1 MRIRPHSGNTDKR
14 QKSAVRYNAGVQQH
28 GLFVISA
35 PSGAGKTSLVKAL
48 LRRNPALA
56 VSVSHTTRPR
66 RPTEEEGREYWFVTQ
81 QQFRERLDRG
91 EFLEHAQVF
100 DNYYGTGK
108 ATVAALLAAGRDV
121 ILEIDWQGARQVR
134 QSAPGCTTIF
144 ILPPSRA
151 ALEERLRS
159 RGTDSD
165 AVIARRL
172 RDAVSDM
179 SHYREFGY
187 VVVND
192 DFDSACGQLE
202 SILAGDG
209 DALRSD
215 RAQLAPLLA
224 DLLGA
229 P

>member
-1 MRIRPHSGNTDKR
+1 V
-14 QKSAVRYNAGVQQH
+14 QKQ

-48 LRRNPALA
+48 LTRNPALT

-66 RPTEEEGREYWFVTQ
+66 RPTEEEGREYWFVTP
-81 QQFRERLDRG
+81 QQFAERLQRG
-91 EFLEHAQVF
+91 EFLEYAQVF

-134 QSAPGCTTIF
+134 QSAPGCTTVF

-151 ALEERLRS
+151 ALEERLRN
-159 RGTDSD
+159 RRTDSD

-179 SHYREFGY
+179 SHYREFDY

-202 SILAGDG
+202 SILAGNG
-209 DALRSD
+209 HALRSD

>member
-1 MRIRPHSGNTDKR
+1 V
-14 QKSAVRYNAGVQQH
+14 QKH

-48 LRRNPALA
+48 LERNPALA

-66 RPTEEEGREYWFVTQ
+66 RPNEAEGREYWFVTPQ
-81 QQFRERLDRG
+81 EFQERLQRG
-91 EFLEHAQVF
+91 EFLEYAQVF

-134 QSAPGCTTIF
+134 LSAPGCTTIF

-151 ALEERLRS
+151 ALEERLRN
-159 RGTDSD
+159 RRTDSE
-165 AVIARRL
+165 AVIERRL

-179 SHYREFGY
+179 SHYREFDY

-192 DFDSACGQLE
+192 DFDRACDQLQ

-209 DALRSD
+209 QGLLSD
-215 RAQLAPLLA
+215 RVQLAPLLA
-224 DLLGA
+224 DLLGTS
-229 P
+229 

>member
-14 QKSAVRYNAGVQQH
+14 QKAAVRYNAGVQTQ

-48 LRRNPALA
+48 LTRNPALT

-66 RPTEEEGREYWFVTQ
+66 RPTEQEGREYWFVTPQ
-81 QQFRERLDRG
+81 EFTERLQRG

-134 QSAPGCTTIF
+134 QSAPGCITIF

-151 ALEERLRS
+151 ALEQRLRS

-179 SHYREFGY
+179 SHYREFDY

-202 SILAGDG
+202 AILAGNGQD
-209 DALRSD
+209 LRSD
-215 RAQLAPLLA
+215 RPQLAPLLA

-229 P
+229 A

>member
-1 MRIRPHSGNTDKR
+1 MTPGK
-14 QKSAVRYNAGVQQH
+14 QSARGG
-28 GLFVISA
+28 GLFVVSA

-48 LRRNPALA
+48 LERNPALT

-66 RPTEEEGREYWFVTQ
+66 RPTEAEGREYWFVTQ

-134 QSAPGCTTIF
+134 QSAPDCTTIF

-151 ALEERLRS
+151 ALEERLRN
-159 RGTDSD
+159 RRTDTD
-165 AVIARRL
+165 EVIARRL

-192 DFDSACGQLE
+192 DFDSACRQLE
-202 SILAGDG
+202 AILAGDG
-209 DALRSD
+209 ALLRSD
-215 RAQLAPLLA
+215 RAQLAPLLV
-224 DLLGA
+224 DLLGG